1 MAGNKPTPLAG
12 HNLGADGRLHRLGA
26 RVLLVDD
33 ADPAAVRL
41 LMVLGHDPHQPER
54 SFWFTPGGGIEAGE
68 SPREAAVRELAEET
82 GYVLEVDEL
91 VGPVWLRTAVFDFAS
106 LPYTQTEEVFVGR
119 LADAE
124 RRPTTDAVWTADE
137 IEAIDDVAWMT
148 REQLSAD
155 GREVFPAVLLES
167 WDEFLDWNGQTR
179 QMGRVDE

>member
-1 MAGNKPTPLAG
+1 MM
-12 HNLGADGRLHRLGA
+12 R
-26 RVLLVDD
+26 
-33 ADPAAVRL
+33 
-41 LMVLGHDPHQPER
+41 GHDPHQPER

-68 SPREAAVRELAEET
+68 TPREAAVRELAEES

-124 RRPTTDAVWTADE
+124 RRPATDAAWTEDE

-148 REQLSAD
+148 RQQLIAD

-167 WDEFLDWNGQTR
+167 WDEFLDWNGETR